1 MKKMGSLSRIHEVIK
16 FSAASYKYLQERSL
30 KSRESLSIIV
40 DEIVLSWIAD
50 EKGRIRRKTES
61 MEEHNDI
68 EESHGGNPYE
78 EECNTTF
85 SDRSSYSEE

>member
-16 FSAASYKYLQERSL
+16 FSATSHKYLQERSL
-30 KSRESLSIIV
+30 KSRESLSVIV

-68 EESHGGNPYE
+68 EESHGENPFE
-78 EECNTTF
+78 EECSTTF
-85 SDRSSYSEE
+85 SDRSNN